1 MFKGQDFV
9 GIGGGYGLNIP
20 DFSKVIPAFGI
31 PYYGIDSLENIC
43 DRINEVLN
51 VEGPAFCEVFVDWH
65 QNFAPKSSSKV
76 LPSGQIVSA
85 AIDDMAPFIDRL
97 EYENN
102 HL

>member
-1 MFKGQDFV
+1 M
-9 GIGGGYGLNIP
+9 
-20 DFSKVIPAFGI
+20 
-31 PYYGIDSLENIC
+31 
-43 DRINEVLN
+43 LN